1 MPVKKDN
8 SGRRWVEMEFLVPGT
23 PEQVWHAIATGPGMT
38 AWFTPT
44 TVEERVGGAITFDFG
59 EENCGEETSPAKVT
73 AWEPPVRFAY
83 EEYGWSGDA
92 PPVATEVTVTS
103 HSGDRC
109 VVRMVH
115 SLFTEKDDW
124 DNEMEGFEGGW
135 PGFFEVLR
143 VYLKYFAGK
152 PAASVRAMASH
163 PGGDAQAWSKLT
175 TALNLE
181 GANVGER
188 RETPSDAPRLAGVV
202 ERVHQDAHTRE
213 LMLRLDEPGDG
224 IAVIGSFSMGD
235 EARGMAS
242 IYFYGPNAADTA
254 AADQTKW
261 TSWLRGVLEGERVAP

>member
-8 SGRRWVEMEFLVPGT
+8 SGRRWVEMEFLVRGT

-44 TVEERVGGAITFDFG
+44 TVEERAGGAITFDFDDMG
-59 EENCGEETSPAKVT
+59 TQSGTVT
-73 AWEPPVRFAY
+73 AWDPPARFAY

-103 HSGDRC
+103 YSGDRC

-124 DNEMEGFEGGW
+124 DGEMEGFEGGW

-143 VYLKYFAGK
+143 LYLKHFAGK

-202 ERVHQDAHTRE
+202 ERVHQDAFSRE
-213 LMLRLDEPGDG
+213 LMLRLDEPGEG
-224 IAVIGSFSMGD
+224 IALVGCFRAGD
-235 EARGMAS
+235 EARGAAS
-242 IYFYGPNAADTA
+242 IYLYGPNAAATA
-254 AADQTKW
+254 AAEQTKW
-261 TSWLRGVLEGERVAP
+261 TSWLRGVLEGERVTP